1 MKGYMGP
8 YKGERY
14 HLPDF
19 RRGSQL
25 RGMHEI
31 FNHAYSSLRY
41 TIERT
46 FGVWKNKWKLLH
58 CMSNSPYDK
67 QVKIVVASMALHNF
81 IRKYAIKDAEFQPYD
96 DDENLLPTDSI
107 GDDKAQDE
115 SSIQGS
121 KTSNQN
127 FMNIERDHIANL
139 LMTR

>member
-19 RRGSQL
+19 RRGSQP

-31 FNHAYSSLRY
+31 FNHAHSSLRC

-46 FGVWKNKWKLLH
+46 FGVWKNKWKILRN
-58 CMSNSPYDK
+58 MPNFPYDK
-67 QVKIVVASMALHNF
+67 QVKIVAASMALHNF
-81 IRKYAIKDAEFQPYD
+81 IRKHAVKDAEFQPYD
-96 DDENLLPTDSI
+96 DDEDLLPTESI
-107 GDDKAQDE
+107 EDDEAQDE
-115 SSIQGS
+115 SSIQQLE
-121 KTSNQN
+121 TSNGN
-127 FMNIERDHIANL
+127 YMNIERDRIANL